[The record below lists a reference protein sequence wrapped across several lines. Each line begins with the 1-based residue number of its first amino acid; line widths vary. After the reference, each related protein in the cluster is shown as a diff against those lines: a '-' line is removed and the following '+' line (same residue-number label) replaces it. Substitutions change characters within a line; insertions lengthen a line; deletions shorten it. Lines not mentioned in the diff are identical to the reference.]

1 MDVADSEI
9 ENVHSFLTDYFAVSL
24 NLSLDALNASNSGLD
39 YLRGTLGRSYMCR
52 EEQTLS
58 VDEQFSLNTYQLQVQ
73 PFAVRADQ
81 FGEGEFLRQVWT
93 PVFMF

>member
-1 MDVADSEI
+1 M
-9 ENVHSFLTDYFAVSL
+9 NLSL
-24 NLSLDALNASNSGLD
+24 ILSLDALQASNSGLD

-73 PFAVRADQ
+73 PFGVKADQ
-81 FGEGEFLRQVWT
+81 FGEGESLKHQLRFIV
-93 PVFMF
+93 MFIDRR